1 MKKNL
6 NHFLNFIF
14 KRRLIIVVFLLV
26 VLTPV
31 TYTLSR
37 YVTDA
42 FTNSYLNAKHFY
54 FNSDKLTD
62 DHEKYIINNWSGVED
77 FVIEISL
84 DSKKNEL
91 EAAPMDINY
100 EISVQC
106 EEKVTCSLSK
116 TEGIIYS
123 STNEDK
129 VKLSVVPKVAFAS
142 DESTKIT
149 VSATSKSPYIKTI
162 SADFVMEV
170 GKKGVSYDIT
180 DSSINPYFM
189 VNITNAISFYKVKNS
204 FGDYNVGDL
213 IDGEDYLKLSD
224 AEKENCVSTL
234 ITLTFDPTIVIL
246 DTTHEIMQKYTSI
259 KTTNIDGMNYIS
271 SITFPM
277 EAMSSDAVRFYKKN
291 KSENY
296 TYPIVNKNPV
306 VELKTE

>member
-6 NHFLNFIF
+6 NRFLNFIF
-14 KRRLIIVVFLLV
+14 KRRLFVVIFLLF
-26 VLTPV
+26 VLMPI

-37 YVTDA
+37 YVTDV
-42 FTNSYLNAKHFY
+42 FTNTYLNAKHFY

-62 DHEKYIINNWSGVED
+62 DHEVYTINNWSGVED
-77 FVIEISL
+77 FEIDISL

-91 EAAPMDINY
+91 ESAPMDINY

-106 EEKVTCSLSK
+106 EEKVTCNLSK

-123 STNEDK
+123 ATNEDK
-129 VKLSVVPKVAFAS
+129 VKLNVVPKVAFQS

-162 SADFVMEV
+162 SADFIMKV
-170 GKKGVSYDIT
+170 GKKGVTYDIT
-180 DSSINPYFM
+180 DTSGNPYFM
-189 VNITNAISFYKVKNS
+189 VNITNAISFYKVQKA
-204 FGDYNVGDL
+204 FGTYHVGDL

-224 AEKENCVSTL
+224 TDKENCISTL
-234 ITLTFDPTIVIL
+234 ITLTFDPSVVIL
-246 DTTHEIMQKYTSI
+246 DTTHEIMQEYTSV
-259 KTTNIDGMNYIS
+259 KTTVVDSIDYIS

-277 EAMSSDAVRFYKKN
+277 EAMSSDAVRFYKKD
-291 KSENY
+291 KLENY

-306 VELKTE
+306 VTLKTE